1 MKITDVRARVLSIPR
16 LSTLTTAY
24 GSDDGAVTV
33 LVEVDTDEGLIGY
46 GQVGI
51 DHPSYGETA
60 EAIVANLRAYLAPVI
75 SGRDPRNVR
84 VLERAMHRAL
94 PHHPFAISAV
104 EMALWDL
111 TGKALDAP
119 VWLLLGGHV
128 HPGVSLM
135 GFIDRDSPDR
145 MAAAAEATL
154 DTTPFPALKMK
165 IGMDPRSDLR
175 RVEAVAEA
183 IRGRAT
189 LQVDG
194 NTGYSL
200 PSAIPTLSAMEAT
213 GVLGA
218 IEQPVSRL
226 ADMADLSRRLS
237 TPIMADESIYPPED
251 AVDVVRTQAATMA
264 LMKLAKHGGI
274 GPVSRI
280 GAIFESAGLQ
290 LSVAIYYDLI
300 AAAAAHLATALTAV
314 EWPSPETDMADT
326 ILAEPLRVEGLV
338 LRAPDAPGLGIV
350 LDWDKVERYTVRV

>member
-1 MKITDVRARVLSIPR
+1 MKITDVRVRVLSIPR

-33 LVEVDTDEGLIGY
+33 LVEVDTDEALIGY
-46 GQVGI
+46 GQAGV

-60 EAIVANLRAYLAPVI
+60 EAIVANVRTYLVPTVL
-75 SGRDPRNVR
+75 GRDPRDLSA
-84 VLERAMHRAL
+84 LERAMHRAL

-111 TGKALDAP
+111 AGKALHAP
-119 VWLLLGGHV
+119 VWRLLGGRV
-128 HPGVSLM
+128 HPGVALM
-135 GFIDRDSPDR
+135 GFVDHDTPER

-154 DTTPFPALKMK
+154 NATPFPVLKMK
-165 IGMDPRSDLR
+165 IGMDPLGDLH

-194 NTGYSL
+194 NTGYTL
-200 PSAIPTLSAMEAT
+200 PEAVPTLSAMEAT

-218 IEQPVSRL
+218 IEQPVARL
-226 ADMADLSRRLS
+226 ADMAELSRRLA
-237 TPIMADESIYPPED
+237 TPVMADESIYPPED
-251 AVDVVRTQAATMA
+251 AVDVVRHQAATLA

-280 GAIFESAGLQ
+280 GAIFEAAGLQ
-290 LSVAIYYDLI
+290 LSIAIYYDLI
-300 AAAAAHLATALTAV
+300 AAAAAHLATALPAV
-314 EWPSPETDMADT
+314 AWPSPDTGMADS
-326 ILAEPLRVEGLV
+326 ILAEPLRVQGLV
-338 LRAPDAPGLGIV
+338 LHAPEAPGLGV
-350 LDWDKVERYTVRV
+350 ELDWDKVERYTVRG

>member
-46 GQVGI
+46 GQVGV

-60 EAIVANLRAYLAPVI
+60 EAIVANLRTYLAPAVV
-75 SGRDPRNVR
+75 GRDPRDVR
-84 VLERAMHRAL
+84 MLEHAMHRAL
-94 PHHPFAISAV
+94 PHHPFAISAI
-104 EMALWDL
+104 ELALWDVM
-111 TGKALDAP
+111 GKALDAP
-119 VWLLLGGHV
+119 VWRLLGGHV
-128 HPGVSLM
+128 NPGVPLM
-135 GFIDRDSPDR
+135 GFVDHDSPER
-145 MAAAAEATL
+145 MAAAAKATL
-154 DTTPFPALKMK
+154 DATPFPVLKMK

-194 NTGYSL
+194 NTGYAL
-200 PSAIPTLSAMEAT
+200 PEAVPTLSAMEAT

-218 IEQPVSRL
+218 IEQPVARL
-226 ADMADLSRRLS
+226 ADMAELSRRLT

-251 AVDVVRTQAATMA
+251 AVDVVRQQAATLA

-280 GAIFESAGLQ
+280 GAIFDAAGLQ
-290 LSVAIYYDLI
+290 LSVAIYYDVI
-300 AAAAAHLATALTAV
+300 AAAAAHLATALPAV
-314 EWPSPETDMADT
+314 QWPSPETDMADS
-326 ILAEPLRVEGLV
+326 ILAEPLRVDGLV
-338 LRAPDAPGLGIV
+338 LHAPDAPGLGIE
-350 LDWDKVERYTVRV
+350 LDWDKVERFTVRV